1 MILQLVLLIVLLAT
15 GMVLSVVFKK
25 LTVLASV
32 TGGAVAI
39 IIFFGAGYTGVINMA
54 AFFLIATL
62 ATAWKRNYKEA
73 LGVAERHKGK
83 RNAWQV
89 LANSGAAALFA
100 FITTIYHN
108 DMVFPLLVSA
118 VFASAIADTVSAE
131 LGMVYGKH
139 FYNILTFKPDKRGLD
154 GVISLQGTIAGILA
168 SAVIAWI
175 HCIGYGWSLDFA
187 WIIIAGTVGNL
198 SDSVLGATVE
208 RKGSISNDLVN
219 FLNTMIAAL
228 AAYILHLLQML
239 F

>member
-1 MILQLVLLIVLLAT
+1 MILQLILLIVLLAT

-25 LTVLASV
+25 LTVIASI

-39 IIFFGAGYTGVINMA
+39 LIFFGAGFPGVINMA

-62 ATAWKRNYKEA
+62 ATAWKRKYKES
-73 LGVAERHKGK
+73 LGVAERDKGK

-100 FITTIYHN
+100 IISTLYPN
-108 DMVFPLLVSA
+108 EVVYPLMVSA

-139 FYNILTFKPDKRGLD
+139 FYNVLTFRPDQRGLD
-154 GVISLQGTIAGILA
+154 GVISLQGTIAGIIA
-168 SAVIAWI
+168 STVIAII
-175 HCIGYGWSLDFA
+175 HSLGYGWSADFI
-187 WIIIAGTVGNL
+187 WIIIAGTIGNL
-198 SDSVLGATVE
+198 SDSILGATVE
-208 RKGSISNDLVN
+208 RKGSIGNDLVN
-219 FLNTMIAAL
+219 FLNTMIAAI
-228 AAYILHLLQML
+228 AAWFLHLLQSV